1 MDSVKRFL
9 KTKHF
14 TKNLCWRSRY
24 EDPFGK
30 RWRLLTDFKGTIRQ
44 YKVFRCIFTSKGNSL
59 NIWKPQFLKKK
70 MHVSRVDVD
79 MWFANFAIEY
89 RKRKSYQNRFACSY
103 GAQVEYFKQQK
114 MVKKSHD
121 NVLLICTLKFEC
133 IERIRWLDQAKSR
146 S

>member
-1 MDSVKRFL
+1 MDRVKRFL

-114 MVKKSHD
+114 MVKKISWHCPF
-121 NVLLICTLKFEC
+121 NLYFE
-133 IERIRWLDQAKSR
+133 IWMHRENPLAGSGKI
-146 S
+146 